1 MNRVRMDI
9 LWLVAGFMLVLL
21 ILYDMSQMLPIKDN
35 LVSVFL
41 LTILLVVVSTQLLIY
56 SRKMYYCFGGWFSC
70 RS

>member
-9 LWLVAGFMLVLL
+9 MWLMAGFLLVLL
-21 ILYDMSQMLPIKDN
+21 ILYDMFQMLPLKDN

-41 LTILLVVVSTQLLIY
+41 LTILLVVVSTRLLIH
-56 SRKMYYCFGGWFSC
+56 SRKMYYYLGGWFSC